1 MNLLYLSPWFPF
13 PPTNGSELRIHAL
26 LRGLAARHD
35 VTLLSFQRRPVD
47 PRGLE
52 EARDLLAAV
61 HLVPWREFD
70 PGSHRARLGL
80 LSARPRSVVDTHS
93 PEMESLI
100 RQTTA
105 ERRYD
110 AVIASELGMAAY
122 WPAWGD
128 LPAVLD
134 DLELGA
140 FREQAR
146 AAASPT
152 TRARRRLM
160 WAKLRAYA
168 RDLLPRF
175 AAVTVVSERERA
187 LLREV
192 APRYAAVEL
201 IPNGVD
207 LAGYA
212 AAPAALP
219 DDKLIFTGA
228 FTYDANYE
236 AMVWFLGEVY
246 PLIQREAPGVQM
258 IITGDH
264 AGKPLPPAAN
274 VTLTGYVDDVRPL
287 VAGAAVSV
295 VPIRQGG
302 GTRLKILEA
311 MALGTPVVATAKGAE
326 GLDGTHEREL
336 LLADAPEA
344 FAAAVLRLLRDK
356 TLRQQLVNNACRL
369 VRAQYDWAI
378 ILPRFLDVVE
388 RAAGERAGA
397 GQSAPRAVLAIPPD
411 PAVRAMRE

>member
-26 LRGLAARHD
+26 LRGLAARHE
-35 VTLLSFQRRPVD
+35 VTLLSFQRRPVE
-47 PRGLE
+47 PRGLAV
-52 EARDLLAAV
+52 ARDRLAGV

-70 PGSHRARLGL
+70 PRRARLWL

-100 RQTTA
+100 RGATA

-140 FREQAR
+140 FREQTR
-146 AAASPT
+146 AAASPA

-160 WAKLRAYA
+160 WAKLRAYT
-168 RDLLPRF
+168 RGLLPHF
-175 AAVTVVSERERA
+175 AAVTVVSEGERA

-212 AAPAALP
+212 AAPAARP
-219 DDKLIFTGA
+219 DTLIFTGA

-236 AMVWFLGEVY
+236 AMVWFVGEVY
-246 PLIQREAPGVQM
+246 PLIQHELPGVRL

-311 MALGTPVVATAKGAE
+311 MALGTPVVATTKGAE
-326 GLDGTHEREL
+326 GLDGANEREL
-336 LLADAPEA
+336 LLADEPRA
-344 FAAAVLRLLRDK
+344 FAAAVLRLLRDEA
-356 TLRQQLVNNACRL
+356 LRQQLVKNACRL
-369 VRAQYDWAI
+369 VQAQYDWAI

-388 RAAGERAGA
+388 RAAGGRAGA
-397 GQSAPRAVLAIPPD
+397 GISAPRAALAAQPD
-411 PAVRAMRE
+411 PTRRAMRD